1 MLHQS
6 QEGFERKHR
15 SRQTPFRFLSVSKG
29 NMKRNDGEENKDNL
43 RSLFDSH
50 LIELFS
56 FLDWLFLLLT
66 LTDLFIYHKTIS
78 WDKSYITCLWNKL
91 LKSFILIWIV
101 KFWKYFEKEELNFV
115 FQKWPLKSYSDQHSM
130 IFLYIKFP
138 HNLNLLFLKRIFWL
152 IFYFFTAIQLCVFT
166 HTVMFYN
173 WITFFCLQRVTMPSM
188 C

>member
-130 IFLYIKFP
+130 IFFIHKISTQLEFTIFKK
-138 HNLNLLFLKRIFWL
+138 NILINLLFFHS
-152 IFYFFTAIQLCVFT
+152 YSVVCVYSYCY
-166 HTVMFYN
+166 V
-173 WITFFCLQRVTMPSM
+173 L
-188 C
+188 